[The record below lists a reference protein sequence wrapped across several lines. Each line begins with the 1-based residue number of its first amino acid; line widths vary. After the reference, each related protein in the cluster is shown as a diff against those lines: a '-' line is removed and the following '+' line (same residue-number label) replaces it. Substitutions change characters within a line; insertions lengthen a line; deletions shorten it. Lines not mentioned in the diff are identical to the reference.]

1 MKITLVC
8 SILLLIFAA
17 SLNSSTQAQG
27 LKYPVTRQVDH
38 TDTYHGVKVADPY
51 RWLEDDNSTETAEW
65 VEAQNR
71 LTFGYLEQIP
81 FRKQLRER
89 MEQVYNYPK
98 YSSPFRKG
106 EYYFFYK
113 NDGLQNQ
120 SVLYIQKGLDGTP
133 EVLLDPNK
141 FSTDGTAKLV
151 GFTLSKDGRYAAY
164 GISKGGSDWQEYSI
178 MELATRKT
186 LPDRIQWVKVSGIAW
201 KGDGFFYSRYP
212 SPERELSS
220 KNENHRVY
228 YHKVGTSQE
237 QDELIYEDPANPQRF
252 NIASTTEDERFLILS
267 ISDRGKGKDGNA
279 LYIRDLNSDEKAF
292 RPLIA
297 EIGEYDYTF
306 IDNIDDKFLI
316 ETTDG
321 AANGRI
327 VVIDAKNPDRK
338 NWKTL
343 ISERSEALKS
353 ASSAGGKL
361 FLTYF
366 KDVTDRVYVCD
377 LDGKGRREVKLPGL
391 GNASGFSGERDD
403 KTIFYTFTSFTFP
416 STIYRYDVNTGKST
430 LFRQTEVKGFRS
442 SDFVAK
448 QVFYPSKDGQKIPM
462 FLVYRKGLKLD
473 GNNPTLLY
481 AYGGFNVSLSPSF
494 NSLLIPFL
502 EQGGVY
508 AVANLRGGGEYGERW
523 HKAGMRLKKQTV
535 FDDFIAAAEYLIKEK
550 YTSSKRLAIRG
561 GSNGGLLIGAVIN
574 QRPELFAVAI
584 PQVGVMDMLRFHK
597 FTIGWNWI
605 AEYGSSDN
613 PEDFKNLYAYSPLHN
628 IKEVA
633 YPATLVTTADHDDRV
648 VPAHS
653 FKYAATLQQKHSGEA
668 PVLIRINTNSGHGS
682 SNTRKAIEENADILA
697 FIFYNVGVTPKF

>member
-1 MKITLVC
+1 MKSTLMC

-17 SLNSSTQAQG
+17 SLNSSAQAQG
-27 LKYPVTRQVDH
+27 LRYPATRQVDH

-51 RWLEDDNSTETAEW
+51 RWLEDDNSAETAKW

-71 LTFGYLEQIP
+71 VTFGYLEQIP

-141 FSTDGTAKLV
+141 FSADGTARLV

-178 MELATRKT
+178 MEVATRKT
-186 LPDRIQWVKVSGIAW
+186 LPDKIQWVKVSGIAW

-279 LYIRDLNSDEKAF
+279 LYVRDLNSGEKAF

-297 EIGEYDYTF
+297 EIGDYDYTF

-321 AANGRI
+321 AANGQI

-343 ISERSEALKS
+343 IPERPETLKNAS
-353 ASSAGGKL
+353 AAGGKL

-377 LDGKGRREVKLPGL
+377 LDGKGKREVKLPGL

-403 KTIFYTFTSFTFP
+403 KTVFYTFTSFTFP
-416 STIYRYDVNTGKST
+416 STIYRYDVSTGKST

-442 SDFVAK
+442 SDFVTR

-462 FLVYRKGLKLD
+462 FLVYRKGLKLN

-481 AYGGFNVSLSPSF
+481 AYGGFNISLSPSF
-494 NSLLIPFL
+494 NALLIPFL

-574 QRPELFAVAI
+574 QRPDLFAVAI

-605 AEYGSSDN
+605 AEYGSSDD

-628 IKEVA
+628 VKEVA

-653 FKYAATLQQKHSGEA
+653 FKYAATLQQKHKGET
-668 PVLIRINTNSGHGS
+668 PVLIRVNTNSGHGS

-697 FIFYNVGVTPKF
+697 FILYNTGVTPKF